1 MFTLNRHLHY
11 FLNRE
16 LSELYMTVALRTFA
30 LSLISIFIPLYLLNL
45 GYSLVDVLLFYIT
58 FCVLHSVF
66 SYFAA
71 KMSLRIGLK
80 HSIAMSMPFLIL
92 FYILLYTLTPY
103 NWPLSLLALV
113 AAVQNSLFWVAFHM
127 DFTKFSTKKVR
138 GEEFSMLRIITSVLN
153 VIGPMVGA
161 VIISF
166 LSFHYL
172 FIFVSS
178 LLIISL
184 IPLFYSKDIRIR
196 HEFSLEKMVK
206 TSSLKNLVV
215 FMGSGAEYG
224 AALVVWPLFIFL
236 IVGTYI
242 SLGIITSLA
251 TFLSLITVYLVGR
264 LCDRF
269 DRRRILKFGSVAHS
283 LGWFLKSIASTGPQV
298 VLINSF
304 SGIVDSFKDI
314 PYNTM
319 VYDKASKKSMVE
331 FIVFREIAL
340 HIGKIIFFALIM
352 LLVVLSRGLILAGLA
367 SLTYLLF

>member
-16 LSELYMTVALRTFA
+16 LSELYMAVALRTFA

-45 GYSLVDVLLFYIT
+45 GYSLVDVLIFYII
-58 FCVLHSVF
+58 FCVLHSIF
-66 SYFAA
+66 SFFAA
-71 KMSLRIGLK
+71 KLSIRMGLK
-80 HSIAMSMPFLIL
+80 HSIAMSIPFLIL
-92 FYILLYTLTPY
+92 FYILLYTLTTY

-127 DFTKFSTKKVR
+127 DFTKFSARKVR
-138 GEEFSMLRIITSVLN
+138 GEEFSMLRLISSALN
-153 VIGPMVGA
+153 VIGPLVGA

-166 LSFHYL
+166 ISFHYL

-178 LLIISL
+178 LLIFSL
-184 IPLFYSKDIRIR
+184 IPLFYSKDTKIK
-196 HEFSLEKMVK
+196 HNFSVKKMFE
-206 TSSLKNLVV
+206 TSSIKNLIV

-224 AALVVWPLFIFL
+224 AALVIWPLFVFL
-236 IVGTYI
+236 IVGTYL

-251 TFLSLITVYLVGR
+251 TFLSLITVYIVGR

-269 DRRRILKFGSVAHS
+269 DRRSILKVGSVAHS
-283 LGWFLKSIASTGPQV
+283 MAWFFKSVALTGPQV

-304 SGIVDSFKDI
+304 SGIIDSFKDI
-314 PYNTM
+314 PYNAM
-319 VYDKASKKSMVE
+319 VYDKASKKSMIE
-331 FIVFREIAL
+331 FIVFREIAM
-340 HIGKIIFFALIM
+340 HIGKIIFFAMIM
-352 LLVVLSRGLILAGLA
+352 LMVVLTRGLVLAGLA

>member
-30 LSLISIFIPLYLLNL
+30 LSLISIFVPIYLLNL
-45 GYSLVDVLLFYIT
+45 GYSLVDVLVFYIV

-66 SYFAA
+66 SFFAA
-71 KMSLRIGLK
+71 KLSLKIGLK

-92 FYILLYTLTPY
+92 FYILLYTLTSY
-103 NWPLSLLALV
+103 NWPLALLALV
-113 AAVQNSLFWVAFHM
+113 AGAQNALFWVAFHM
-127 DFTKFSTKKVR
+127 DFTKFSAKKVR
-138 GEEFSMLRIITSVLN
+138 GEEFSMLKIITSVLN

-161 VIISF
+161 AIISF
-166 LSFHYL
+166 ISFHYL
-172 FIFVSS
+172 FLFVSS

-184 IPLFYSKDIRIR
+184 IPLFYSKDTRVK
-196 HEFSLEKMVK
+196 HDFSLEKMVK
-206 TSSLKNLVV
+206 SSSLKNFVV
-215 FMGSGAEYG
+215 FMGSGAEFG
-224 AALVVWPLFIFL
+224 ATAVIWPLFIFL
-236 IVGTYI
+236 IVGTYL
-242 SLGIITSLA
+242 SLGIITSIA

-264 LCDRF
+264 MCDRF

-283 LGWFLKSIASTGPQV
+283 MAWFFKSVASTGPQV
-298 VLINSF
+298 VLINSV
-304 SGIVDSFKDI
+304 SGIIDSFKDI
-314 PYNTM
+314 PYNAM

-340 HIGKIIFFALIM
+340 HIGKMIFFALII